1 MDLSKF
7 KCLCCGKCC
16 RIEGVVRL
24 SPGDITAIAADMGLD
39 EQSFIDLHT
48 EVAYDRRGLVLKDHP
63 DGSCAMLDENGRCKI
78 HAVKPAQCRNF
89 PYDWQND
96 DSFEVCE
103 GLKALAASGEI
114 SCESKRD

>member
-24 SPGDITAIAADMGLD
+24 SPGDITAIATDMGLD

-48 EVAYDRRGLVLKDHP
+48 EVAYDRRGLVLKDLSEWRLP
-63 DGSCAMLDENGRCKI
+63 DRSRRKHWRSLS
-78 HAVKPAQCRNF
+78 
-89 PYDWQND
+89 QNHGY
-96 DSFEVCE
+96 FR
-103 GLKALAASGEI
+103 AT
-114 SCESKRD
+114 KRLRLRYRETTP